1 MVPRLLWSF
10 SKFLF
15 CWISS
20 AEAGLRQAT
29 WVLLSKTHL
38 IFRIINFKNRKR
50 TTKSAEKFTDNLK
63 TLFGKTKNQDPEEA
77 DTMDLFRQAISSL
90 KNFVRRRWTNVA
102 WVYCTS
108 NFYRFCSFFSSMSYF
123 VSSKSTWGKQPVEDV
138 SIFKCICV
146 YVSIYVFTCVAPP
159 GLTKNE
165 TDLKFGTHTPL
176 DNIQKR
182 VFCFFENVIL
192 RAARLEKLQCHVDFQ
207 YISSIIYFL

>member
-123 VSSKSTWGKQPVEDV
+123 VLSKSTWGEQPVEDIP
-138 SIFKCICV
+138 IFTSICV
-146 YVSIYVFTCVAPP
+146 YVCMYLCIYSCPASRP
-159 GLTKNE
+159 NE
-165 TDLKFGTHTPL
+165 
-176 DNIQKR
+176 KR
-182 VFCFFENVIL
+182 YRPEIWYLHSPRPNPKTGFLFFRKSDTEG
-192 RAARLEKLQCHVDFQ
+192 C
-207 YISSIIYFL
+207 